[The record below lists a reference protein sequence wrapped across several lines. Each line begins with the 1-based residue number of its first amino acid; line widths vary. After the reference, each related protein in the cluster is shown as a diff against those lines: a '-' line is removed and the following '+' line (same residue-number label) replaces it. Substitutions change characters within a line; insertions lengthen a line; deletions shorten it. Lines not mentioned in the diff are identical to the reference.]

1 VTISEQYRKGRMT
14 KDTLG
19 FDWYMDQ
26 NCPVFTTGTQGG
38 SPIANNATPQVG
50 SSIITNGWSNSIKVL
65 NKGDIISFGTTAV
78 NKVFAVNPQSRQST
92 GSLALWVVT
101 ADVTSDGS
109 GNATIPISGPDFNG
123 IIISGP
129 FQNATQGVINS
140 SIVTVQGTTAV
151 TSSRGLAYC
160 EEAFTFASADLPL
173 YGGLDMGDRKMD
185 EQLKMSMRCIRM
197 YDINMDRA
205 PLRID
210 LLGGW
215 ATLYP
220 QLAVRIAS

>member
-1 VTISEQYRKGRMT
+1 
-14 KDTLG
+14 
-19 FDWYMDQ
+19 MDQ
-26 NCPVFTTGTQGG
+26 NTPVFTTGTQGG
-38 SPIANNATPQVG
+38 TPLANSATVQTG
-50 SSIITNGWSNSIKVL
+50 SSIITDGWTATTKVL
-65 NKGDIISFGTTAV
+65 NKGDIITFGTVAL
-78 NKVFAVNPQSRQST
+78 KGVFAVNPQNRQST
-92 GSLALWVVT
+92 GSLAQWVVT

-123 IIISGP
+123 IIPSGA
-129 FQNATQGVINS
+129 FQNITSLTPTNAATMGVQDNAAI
-140 SIVTVQGTTAV
+140 TVQGTSAV
-151 TSSRGLAYC
+151 TSGRGLAFC
-160 EEAFTFASADLPL
+160 EEAFAFACADLPL
-173 YGGLDMGDRKMD
+173 YGGLDMGDRKLD
-185 EQLKMSMRCIRM
+185 EQLRMSMRCIRM